1 MLQLISKWG
10 SQAKYITFNEW
21 TTILRAHL
29 GYFGNATVE
38 VVHQNLQVHVAMDQQ
53 NNGRYIRLCAM
64 GSMPFIAR
72 TNQLSSELTSHDL
85 FGKSNSARYIDCD
98 QIFRKTDRR

>member
-29 GYFGNATVE
+29 GY
-38 VVHQNLQVHVAMDQQ
+38 LAMQ
-53 NNGRYIRLCAM
+53 
-64 GSMPFIAR
+64 P
-72 TNQLSSELTSHDL
+72 
-85 FGKSNSARYIDCD
+85 
-98 QIFRKTDRR
+98 